1 MTVLRDRVETVLRSW
16 NRYEID
22 RGAPPVVDF
31 DCHPVD
37 PATVPRVLSR
47 LEVRAQLESLRTEAA
62 GHPESDDAADRIGA
76 ALAYLDA
83 LLGARAPL
91 ADYIR
96 ATQGCAADGWSDDYL
111 ETVRASAVTE
121 LERLGVAWGADTARS
136 LKATEGSVDAADAAD
151 VIRKYARE
159 LEDDVRQLA
168 DTDAPFNLTV
178 EHVDLDAYWAYWLDG
193 AGADVRLRINAR
205 NASFTQVQACQFAL
219 HEVLGHGLQCATY
232 AQRCQE
238 HEVPWV
244 RMTSVHAQ
252 QQVMLEGLAQALP
265 LFVRPTDQPLVTRV
279 RLAHYLELVRA
290 QLHLAIN
297 SGAPIADCVA
307 LARRH
312 APFWSEGAIGDMLTD
327 RSADPLLRSYL
338 WAYPAGIDWFVRL
351 ADSAPADTIRGVIL
365 AAYRAPLTPGGLAQI
380 WPEGPP
386 VGGAPQA
393 TGQSTHDSIK
403 S

>member
-1 MTVLRDRVETVLRSW
+1 MTLRDQVETVLRSW

-37 PATVPRVLSR
+37 AAAVPRASSR
-47 LEVRAQLESLRTEAA
+47 LEVRARLESLRAEAA
-62 GHPESDDAADRIGA
+62 DHAESDDVSDRIGA

-83 LLGARAPL
+83 LLGTREPL

-111 ETVRASAVTE
+111 ETVKAAAVSE
-121 LERLGVAWGADTARS
+121 LERRGVTWGPDTARS
-136 LKATEGSVDAADAAD
+136 LKATEVSVDAADAAD
-151 VIRKYARE
+151 VIQKYARE
-159 LEDDVRQLA
+159 FEDDVRRLA
-168 DTDAPFNLTV
+168 NTDAPFNLTV

-205 NASFTQVQACQFAL
+205 NASFTDVQACQFAL

-232 AQRCQE
+232 AQQCQQ

-244 RMTSVHAQ
+244 RVTSVHAQ

-265 LFVRPTDQPLVTRV
+265 LFVRPTDQPLLTRV

-290 QLHLAIN
+290 KLHLAVN
-297 SGAPIADCVA
+297 SGTPISDCIE
-307 LARRH
+307 LARSH
-312 APFWSEGAIGDMLTD
+312 VPFWSEGAIGDMLTD
-327 RSADPLLRSYL
+327 RGADPLLRSYL
-338 WAYPAGIDWFVRL
+338 WAYPAGIDWFVSL
-351 ADSAPADTIRGVIL
+351 ADLAPTNTATAVIR
-365 AAYRAPLTPGGLAQI
+365 AAYRAPLTPRELAQM
-380 WPEGPP
+380 WPNGPV
-386 VGGAPQA
+386 VGGALD
-393 TGQSTHDSIK
+393 TTE
-403 S
+403 